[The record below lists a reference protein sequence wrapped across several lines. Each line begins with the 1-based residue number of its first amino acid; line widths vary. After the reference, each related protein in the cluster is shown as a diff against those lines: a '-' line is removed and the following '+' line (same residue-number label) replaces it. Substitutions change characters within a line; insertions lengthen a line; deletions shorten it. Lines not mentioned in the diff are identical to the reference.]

1 MEFVT
6 TKEEKNMET
15 KSSTFERGLDNAA
28 QKLGRI
34 KLALENTKRLA
45 EAGMIEDAYISAFT
59 LAHEAEQLTLL
70 TRVLP
75 AYTGN
80 PQAVA
85 VSEQMLMDTVPV
97 KIGFTRQGWF
107 GVLIPALLPK
117 KSKGS
122 PDYIR
127 SILYPAMRRFFYG
140 KEPVSYP
147 DCVLIFRHVY
157 DRKRPERIYR
167 DHDNIELNMVADII
181 ALYVM
186 KDDAALRC
194 AHYYCSTAGD
204 GDRTEVYVVHQS
216 EFTDWL
222 AAEKSFPDEGVEL
235 LENYP

>member
-1 MEFVT
+1 
-6 TKEEKNMET
+6 MET
-15 KSSTFERGLDNAA
+15 KPSTFERGLDKAER
-28 QKLGRI
+28 KLGRV
-34 KLALENTKRLA
+34 KLALENTKRMA
-45 EAGMIEDAYISAFT
+45 EVGQTESAYASAFS
-59 LAHEAEQLTLL
+59 LAYEAEQLTLL

-80 PQAVA
+80 PQAA
-85 VSEQMLMDTVPV
+85 AQSEQMLMDTVPFKV
-97 KIGFTRQGWF
+97 GFTHQGWF
-107 GVLIPALLPK
+107 GVSIPALLPK

-157 DRKRPERIYR
+157 DRARPERAYR
-167 DHDNIELNMVADII
+167 DHDNIEINMAADII

-186 KDDAALRC
+186 KDDSALRC
-194 AHYYCSTAGD
+194 AHFYCSTAGD
-204 GDRTEVYVVHQS
+204 SDRTEIYVVHQS
-216 EFTDWL
+216 EFADWL
-222 AAEKSFPDEGVEL
+222 EAEESFPDEGVEL

>member
-1 MEFVT
+1 
-6 TKEEKNMET
+6 MET
-15 KSSTFERGLDNAA
+15 KPSTFERGLDKAA

-34 KLALENTKRLA
+34 KLALENTKRMA
-45 EAGMIEDAYISAFT
+45 KTGQRESAYALAFT
-59 LAHEAEQLTLL
+59 LAHEAEQLALL

-80 PQAVA
+80 PQAA
-85 VSEQMLMDTVPV
+85 IVSEQMLMDTVPV

-107 GVLIPALLPK
+107 GVSIPALLPK

-122 PDYIR
+122 PEYIR

-147 DCVLIFRHVY
+147 DCVLVFRHVY
-157 DRKRPERIYR
+157 DRMRPERMYR

-194 AHYYCSTAGD
+194 AHYYCSAVGSS
-204 GDRTEVYVVHQS
+204 DRTEVYVIHQS
-216 EFTDWL
+216 ELTDWL
-222 AAEKSFPDEGVEL
+222 TAEKSFPDVGVEL
-235 LENYP
+235 LEYYP